1 MARHLVCITG
11 ASGAIYALRLLS
23 ALAAQGSILH
33 VVCSPWGARVI
44 LEETGQP
51 LGYWLGRIR
60 TQAGAS
66 GRRPSISLHR
76 HDDFSSPVASGSFRL
91 DGTVVVPCSMG
102 SLGAIASGVS
112 GNLVQRAAAI
122 ALKEEWPLILV
133 PRETPMSLV
142 SLRAMVGAKE
152 AGAVIM
158 PASPGFYAKP
168 ATIEQLTD
176 QVVHRIMDRLGAPSA
191 AAHRWRDST

>member
-23 ALAAQGSILH
+23 ALAAQGSLLH

-51 LGYWLGRIR
+51 FGYWLGRIR
-60 TQAGAS
+60 AQGTRS
-66 GRRPSISLHR
+66 GVPVSLSVHR
-76 HDDFSSPVASGSFRL
+76 HDDFASPVASGSFRL
-91 DGTVVVPCSMG
+91 DGTVVVPCSLG
-102 SLGAIASGVS
+102 SLGAIASGGS
-112 GNLVQRAAAI
+112 SNLIHRAGAI

-133 PRETPMSLV
+133 PRETPLSLIA
-142 SLRAMVGAKE
+142 LRAMVAVKE

-168 ATIEQLTD
+168 DTIEALVD
-176 QVVHRIMDRLGAPSA
+176 QVVQRILDRLGMPADGA
-191 AAHRWRDST
+191 YRWRSAP